1 MLIAWGIAAAWYLAD
16 VLYIW
21 FHGNNVMNSDLA
33 AELIL
38 AKELNREGTLLSTNW
53 YYSSELRVLNTSWD
67 LPCFLI
73 VGMQQGLWRLLCFCL
88 R

>member
-38 AKELNREGTLLSTNW
+38 AKELNR
-53 YYSSELRVLNTSWD
+53 
-67 LPCFLI
+67 
-73 VGMQQGLWRLLCFCL
+73 QQGLWRLLCFCL